1 MKWILKDVS
10 WLSVVVAI
18 VIILMTPS
26 VGVIMSVFT
35 EMVLKQK
42 DADMPNPA
50 DQYV

>member
-26 VGVIMSVFT
+26 VGVMSVFT